1 MHSRIDISLPQT
13 EGIGDVQIERNIY
26 GTAATSIMHGHDL
39 IQKDDSEVDLKGI
52 MVYSNTHTQ
61 FLQCYIEGQIGQHKH
76 QCVNGLETYFIF
88 SNLFSKH
95 N

>member
-39 IQKDDSEVDLKGI
+39 IQKDDSEADLKGI

-61 FLQCYIEGQIGQHKH
+61 VPSMLYRRSNRTTQTSVCKWIG
-76 QCVNGLETYFIF
+76 NIFYFQ
-88 SNLFSKH
+88 
-95 N
+95 